1 MAPTYCLGLD
11 LDEEGAEEEWLEVE
25 ALRAHTD
32 TLVAKVAGFER
43 RLECH
48 ANHLGA
54 NVEDYHLGL
63 DELACKTEKANA
75 MGLLHQCGSKNAAHL
90 TRRMREAMRGR

>member
-1 MAPTYCLGLD
+1 M
-11 LDEEGAEEEWLEVE
+11 E

-43 RLECH
+43 RLECL

-54 NVEDYHLGL
+54 NVENYHLGL
-63 DELACKTEKANA
+63 DQLARKIERAKAMA
-75 MGLLHQCGSKNAAHL
+75 LLHQCGSENAAHL
-90 TRRMREAMRGR
+90 TRRMREAMRAPHAEDA